1 MDAAHLDDAI
11 QIDLNGI
18 FHSINAPDQW
28 YGSDAVLDSWHDT
41 LLEEI
46 AARASKQ
53 QQPARRSQVTT
64 TEGQVDIVPGRTT
77 GQ

>member
-11 QIDLNGI
+11 QIDLDGI

-28 YGSDAVLDSWHDT
+28 YGSDAVLDSWHNT

-53 QQPARRSQVTT
+53 QQQQQQQQTRRSQRLK
-64 TEGQVDIVPGRTT
+64 DR
-77 GQ
+77 

>member
-11 QIDLNGI
+11 QIDLDGI

-28 YGSDAVLDSWHDT
+28 YGSDAVIDSWHDT

-46 AARASKQ
+46 AAHASQ
-53 QQPARRSQVTT
+53 QQRQALRPQEAT
-64 TEGQVDIVPGRTT
+64 TEGQIGAAPDRATS
-77 GQ
+77 